1 MLIACISASNI
12 KHTRENST
20 SLKVCKII
28 KHIIERKW
36 DGNIHVDTIP
46 LVNYEL
52 KPCIGCGGCYSQDK
66 CKNDNAFNNIYSAL
80 CRADA
85 LFIISAHYAP
95 IPSKLA
101 MLLEKIEQLAFLK
114 RFNDESYRSP
124 LFGKPVGIIAHGGGT
139 EEIHKFYKEPVIDSI
154 WNALSYPVEM
164 NIIGVDAE
172 QPRGVTFPVKN
183 IKKANDSVFPVQEY
197 DWNDITVRIEPLINK
212 VIGAITQIVK

>member
-12 KHTRENST
+12 KHARENST

-28 KHIIERKW
+28 KNMVEREW
-36 DGNIHVDTIP
+36 GNNIQVETIP

-66 CKNDNAFNNIYSAL
+66 CKNDNEFNNIYGVL
-80 CRADA
+80 CRAEA
-85 LFIISAHYAP
+85 LFIVSAHYAP
-95 IPSKLA
+95 IPSKLI

-139 EEIHKFYKEPVIDSI
+139 EEIHKLYKGPVIDSI

-183 IKKANDSVFPVQEY
+183 VKKANNSIFPVQEY
-197 DWNDITVRIEPLINK
+197 DWSDIMERIEPLISK
-212 VIGAITQIVK
+212 VIGAILQ